1 MQACQVICKHASCVG
16 LSVGSIQGFQNFLDI
31 SMILCGNMIRRLVG
45 SDRRDLPREERMLG
59 TYARRTVCLLSIL
72 ALPVAL
78 LVTSVVRA
86 ADPIRI
92 GFGMALT
99 GPLAANGKMSLVAM
113 KIWEEDVN
121 AKGGL
126 MGRPVKLIYYDD
138 QSNPST
144 VPGIYTK
151 LLDVDRVDV
160 AVSGYAST
168 QIAPAMPVMIE
179 RKRLFISLFGTGIND
194 EFRYDK
200 YFSML
205 PTGPNPKPA
214 FTRGFFELAMAQNPK
229 PQTIAIAAADAEFGR
244 NACEGARENAKAAN
258 LKILYDKNYPPTT
271 TDFSPVVRA
280 IQATNPDLLVVCS
293 YPLDTVG
300 MVKTINE
307 IGFKPKMWGGA
318 MVGLQATVF
327 KTQLGPL
334 LNGIV
339 NYETWIPASTMQFP
353 GSLDLVKKYQARAA
367 AEGVDP
373 LGYYM
378 PVWAYAYLQVLGE
391 AIEAT
396 KSLNDDVLAD
406 YIRKTK
412 FSTVVGDVKFG
423 AKGEWAEERM
433 LLIQFQNIKDNSID
447 EFRDLSTEVIIDPP
461 QYKSGNLIYPYADA
475 KK

>member
-1 MQACQVICKHASCVG
+1 
-16 LSVGSIQGFQNFLDI
+16 
-31 SMILCGNMIRRLVG
+31 
-45 SDRRDLPREERMLG
+45 MLG
-59 TYARRTVCLLSIL
+59 IYVGRIARGLLIL
-72 ALPVAL
+72 VLPLL
-78 LVTSVVRA
+78 LVAGPGRA
-86 ADPIRI
+86 DDPIRI

-99 GPLAANGKMSLVAM
+99 GPLAPNGKMSLVAM

-138 QSNPST
+138 QSSPST

-151 LLDVDRVDV
+151 LLDVDKVDV

-179 RKRLFISLFGTGIND
+179 RKRLFLSLFGTGIND

-214 FTRGFFELAMAQNPK
+214 FTGGFFELALRQNPK
-229 PQTIAIAAADAEFGR
+229 PQTIAIVAADAEFGR

-258 LKILYDKNYPPTT
+258 LKILYDKNYQPTN
-271 TDFSPVVRA
+271 S
-280 IQATNPDLLVVCS
+280 DLLVICS

-353 GSLDLVKKYQARAA
+353 GSMELLKKYQVRAA
-367 AEGVDP
+367 GEGIDP

-378 PVWAYAYLQVLGE
+378 PVWAYAYLQVLGD
-391 AIEAT
+391 AIAAT
-396 KSLNDDVLAD
+396 NSLDDEKLAD
-406 YIRKTK
+406 YLRKTK
-412 FSTVVGDVKFG
+412 FTTVVGDVKFG
-423 AKGEWAEERM
+423 DKGEWADERM
-433 LLIQFQNIKDNSID
+433 LMIQFQNIKSNNID
-447 EFRDLSTEVIIDPP
+447 EFRKLSTEVILYPSA
-461 QYKSGNLIYPYADA
+461 YKSGELIYPYADA
-475 KK
+475 RK